1 MNKISEFDVYSM
13 FLQTDI
19 LSFVSD
25 CVFINVMN
33 CADFFHQW
41 LVRRNHRHKLTVVS
55 HREFERWN
63 VVVMRY
69 KNSSIYVQR
78 QIDEILRL
86 YRFFSRAYVDDVI
99 IFFRFLEEHLRHLSQ
114 IFKLFQNRNI
124 ILKLFKTFLSYFIIV
139 LLRQKVS
146 SLRMTVSVEKLKV
159 ISKIEFSK
167 TLKQLKIYLSKTD

>member
-1 MNKISEFDVYSM
+1 
-13 FLQTDI
+13 
-19 LSFVSD
+19 
-25 CVFINVMN
+25 
-33 CADFFHQW
+33 
-41 LVRRNHRHKLTVVS
+41 
-55 HREFERWN
+55 
-63 VVVMRY
+63 MRY

-86 YRFFSRAYVDDVI
+86 YRFFFRAYVDDVI

-146 SLRMTVSVEKLKV
+146 SLRMTVSVEKLKI